1 MEYPG
6 VACDWITGRHE
17 YAAPVPVRESGRI
30 MKIDRDGVIEYETQ
44 TWESI
49 KCSSSETSIRVKCD
63 GRTLRFMGNI
73 GRFGEQD
80 NELGLT
86 VMQCMDKWAEVL
98 RKLVFDLSGFGTRG
112 VRKVNTEAGY
122 GEAAGVG
129 QGSPLEC
136 GTYLTRIDLCHNFD
150 VSDYAALAGSM
161 MVKRIGQKLPM
172 AGKYGPTWGYDANR
186 SNWYKAKLY
195 DKTAELQG
203 KRTPNPGATRA
214 RFEVQLGSEYLKR
227 EGLDQV
233 KKWKGEDMAKVIYG
247 HFANQVFR
255 DQLDVQ
261 DWTEIPAKLRV
272 YAILWRDG
280 INLKTQFKSLGG
292 YYKVRAK
299 LMDYGIDVSTPC
311 NVLALTRRCR
321 IVEVTP
327 VSTLREA
334 A

>member
-98 RKLVFDLSGFGTRG
+98 RKLGFDLSGFGTRG

-122 GEAAGVG
+122 GEAAGVRTPPTAPPARLILFRLRRAHG
-129 QGSPLEC
+129 KAPCPAVFGDPFPSPDAPR
-136 GTYLTRIDLCHNFD
+136 T
-150 VSDYAALAGSM
+150 AARS
-161 MVKRIGQKLPM
+161 V
-172 AGKYGPTWGYDANR
+172 R
-186 SNWYKAKLY
+186 SN
-195 DKTAELQG
+195 G
-203 KRTPNPGATRA
+203 PSTRA
-214 RFEVQLGSEYLKR
+214 RSR
-227 EGLDQV
+227 
-233 KKWKGEDMAKVIYG
+233 
-247 HFANQVFR
+247 R
-255 DQLDVQ
+255 
-261 DWTEIPAKLRV
+261 KLATSAR
-272 YAILWRDG
+272 
-280 INLKTQFKSLGG
+280 
-292 YYKVRAK
+292 
-299 LMDYGIDVSTPC
+299 M
-311 NVLALTRRCR
+311 RCG
-321 IVEVTP
+321 
-327 VSTLREA
+327 
-334 A
+334 